1 MRKGRNRQKAKRNC
15 SALIGLQATE
25 KSESRPRERTK
36 WRKSE
41 REKEIR
47 KQRREKKAAP
57 MQRNEQSTEEREQP
71 DSRTEETTHS
81 RAKSGK
87 TRGRERGNTREKKK
101 EKLVT
106 EKLKTFSSNDTIL
119 RHSSHVHRSTFVR
132 FIPARR
138 ATAKSLNNAW
148 ELYESLH
155 GRTFKMTGI
164 LALRIADY
172 IKSNFRFKR
181 PFVFALR
188 STSKSPFLSD
198 YVIVF
203 EVVCEN
209 CVLITASFSK
219 SIRAIS
225 RDDAS

>member
-87 TRGRERGNTREKKK
+87 TRGNTREKKK

-119 RHSSHVHRSTFVR
+119 RYSSHVHRSTFVR

-138 ATAKSLNNAW
+138 ATAKSLTNAW

-209 CVLITASFSK
+209 CVLITAPFSK